1 MNLQSI
7 YIKTLFTAATAK
19 RSARV
24 RATLYMNGC
33 NVRVATIHVDA
44 PSTAGEMHAAHGR
57 AAITALTRAR
67 VRVRFDSITMEN
79 VCLRSR
85 RFTVN

>member
-1 MNLQSI
+1 MNLKSI

-24 RATLYMNGC
+24 RATLYVNGC

-67 VRVRFDSITMEN
+67 VRFDSIAMEN